1 VCVSCV
7 CISVRVHT
15 CMCVCV
21 RVRECVPECM
31 CVYACKSVVCM
42 FAGMHEDVNVHAVGC
57 LFL

>member
-1 VCVSCV
+1 V